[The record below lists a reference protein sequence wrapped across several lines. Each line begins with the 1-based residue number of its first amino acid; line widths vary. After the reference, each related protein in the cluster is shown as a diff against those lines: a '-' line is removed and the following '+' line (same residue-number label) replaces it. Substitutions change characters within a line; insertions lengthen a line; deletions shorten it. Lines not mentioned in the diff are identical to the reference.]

1 MKSNSSPILFSVM
14 TVESLTNGRKKGIL
28 FENETRGWQRMKS
41 ERIRLQKLY
50 NTRDLGGMKTAD
62 GRTIKKNCLIR
73 SGQLYAAT
81 VEDIETLRSCGVMQI
96 LDLRTAQEKK
106 EKPDPQI
113 SGAGY
118 VHMPILTDMMQGIT
132 REEAADKQILSQEEM
147 FAGIGENP
155 ELMIKYMTKVYQ
167 LFVMD
172 EHAIAQYARF
182 LNLILENESGAT
194 LWHCVG
200 GKDRAGF
207 GAVLVQE
214 CLGVSREDIMEDY
227 LFTNECLKTESDQM
241 FASMKAQYHITS
253 DEEAAKLEKVV
264 QAIHAAKEEYLN
276 GIYQTVEETHGN
288 FKTFLEKAL
297 GMGEDKIAKMRE
309 RFLV

>member
-1 MKSNSSPILFSVM
+1 
-14 TVESLTNGRKKGIL
+14 
-28 FENETRGWQRMKS
+28 MKS
-41 ERIRLQKLY
+41 ERMRLQKLY

-62 GRTIKKNCLIR
+62 GHTIKKNCLIR

-81 VEDIETLRSCGVMQI
+81 ETDIETLRGCGVTQI
-96 LDLRTAQEKK
+96 LDLRTAQEKR

-113 SGAGY
+113 AGTGY

-155 ELMIKYMTKVYQ
+155 GLMIEYMAKVYQ
-167 LFVMD
+167 LFVTD

-182 LNLILENESGAT
+182 LNLILENKSGAT

-214 CLGVSREDIMEDY
+214 CLGVSRKDVMEDY
-227 LFTNECLKTESDQM
+227 LFTNECMKPEIDQM
-241 FASMKAQYHITS
+241 FASIKAQHHITG

-264 QAIHAAKEEYLN
+264 QTMLAAKEEYLN
-276 GIYQTVEETHGN
+276 GIYQTVEETHGD

-297 GMGEDKIAKMRE
+297 GMGEDKIARMRE
-309 RFLV
+309 RFLE